1 MPPPNGYQLDSF
13 DESLINIV
21 AQQPAKASLS
31 YNVVSMTG
39 DLLLLSDLICLFL
52 AAAISTVVYSHWLA
66 PLGLTPGVGKD
77 FAQAAMVAAVL
88 GPFILYDKGF
98 GSVASRGQ
106 MAVLVRS
113 YALRFTIFAGVVLAL
128 GAASQALDNFPLGWL
143 VVWFATSLL
152 LASLTRVLVARYVR
166 RLQRQGVLTEV
177 IAVVGAGPVADRL
190 VQALRQ
196 TRPETIELLGV
207 FDDKIVGAVPGT
219 IKPAGT
225 LAQLIELGK
234 TRKIDWILLTLPPT
248 AEQRLLSI
256 VRRLKALSVPIGLCP
271 QHVGLTVPYRT
282 IDYVGGSVPVS
293 LLADRPIKR
302 WDAVIRAGDVFL
314 PRWIITL
321 ALLPLIAI
329 DSLADRLLKFV
340 PIIIP
345 QKRGAKLT
353 FQFDNY
359 DVAGFTDV
367 AARFGQDR
375 FGYAVTPNADHVIR
389 LHEDASFRALYA
401 AANYVLLDSRFLSH
415 VLRIT
420 KGIRL
425 PVCTGSDLTAK
436 LFSEVISPD
445 DPLVLI
451 GGSNEQAR
459 RLRERHGLRHLAH
472 FNPPMGFI
480 RDRKAVQDC
489 LHFIEAHSPFRFC
502 LLAVGAP
509 QQEAV
514 AQLLKARGI
523 ARGLA
528 LCIGASINFLTGDER
543 RAPLWMRRGG
553 MEWFFRLMQAPGR
566 MAKRYLVRGPRV
578 FGLLHNAEVLLREAS
593 TPKLRL
599 VPAPDQP
606 APSAAYFSEAACIA
620 RAERPVPA
628 PSLMALPVVFSSK
641 LARLAQA
648 KGENRA
654 VSASI

>member
-1 MPPPNGYQLDSF
+1 MRQRTEYGNAQ
-13 DESLINIV
+13 SLNPSTLTLTPMDLSGETS
-21 AQQPAKASLS
+21 ARFTARHASR
-31 YNVVSMTG
+31 
-39 DLLLLSDLICLFL
+39 LLRRNAAALASDFLPLCDFACLFL

-128 GAASQALDNFPLGWL
+128 GAASQALGNFPLGWL
-143 VVWFATSLL
+143 AVWFATSLL

-302 WDAVIRAGDVFL
+302 WDAVI
-314 PRWIITL
+314 
-321 ALLPLIAI
+321 
-329 DSLADRLLKFV
+329 K
-340 PIIIP
+340 
-345 QKRGAKLT
+345 
-353 FQFDNY
+353 
-359 DVAGFTDV
+359 
-367 AARFGQDR
+367 AA
-375 FGYAVTPNADHVIR
+375 
-389 LHEDASFRALYA
+389 EDL
-401 AANYVLLDSRFLSH
+401 
-415 VLRIT
+415 
-420 KGIRL
+420 
-425 PVCTGSDLTAK
+425 
-436 LFSEVISPD
+436 
-445 DPLVLI
+445 LI
-451 GGSNEQAR
+451 GG
-459 RLRERHGLRHLAH
+459 
-472 FNPPMGFI
+472 
-480 RDRKAVQDC
+480 AVT
-489 LHFIEAHSPFRFC
+489 LLLLPV
-502 LLAVGAP
+502 LAVIALAIKLDSPGPVIFKQRRHTFNNREFDIYKFRTMRWNPAAATQDLEQTSHHDDRVTRVGRLLRSSSLDELPQLFNVLRGDMSLVGPRPHAVNMRTEDRLGSEITDMYAHRHRVKPGITGWSQVNGARG
-509 QQEAV
+509 ATSTT
-514 AQLLKARGI
+514 AQLRRRVALDLFYIENWSLLLDLKI
-523 ARGLA
+523 LA
-528 LCIGASINFLTGDER
+528 MTPREVI
-543 RAPLWMRRGG
+543 
-553 MEWFFRLMQAPGR
+553 
-566 MAKRYLVRGPRV
+566 KRT
-578 FGLLHNAEVLLREAS
+578 NA
-593 TPKLRL
+593 
-599 VPAPDQP
+599 
-606 APSAAYFSEAACIA
+606 F
-620 RAERPVPA
+620 
-628 PSLMALPVVFSSK
+628 
-641 LARLAQA
+641 
-648 KGENRA
+648 
-654 VSASI
+654 